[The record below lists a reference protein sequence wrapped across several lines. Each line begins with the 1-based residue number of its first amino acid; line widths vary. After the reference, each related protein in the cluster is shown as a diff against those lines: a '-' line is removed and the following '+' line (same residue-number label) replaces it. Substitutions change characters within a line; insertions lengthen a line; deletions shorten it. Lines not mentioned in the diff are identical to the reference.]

1 MGQVIMNKLILS
13 MLLMNSALFADTL
26 VYNCADIK
34 SDDSMYFN
42 IDFNS
47 IHYVV
52 QHRPY
57 VFNYDSTKDTGNGV
71 LVHIFSSGNIHYTV
85 HQHASNP
92 IEIYIDEY
100 KKNKLSYE
108 YKCKLS
114 EIIPI
119 LEQPEIPITFKKVVN
134 AKKLLQQQRRD
145 KSISH

>member
-1 MGQVIMNKLILS
+1 MNKLILF
-13 MLLMNSALFADTL
+13 MWIMGGALIADTL
-26 VYNCADIK
+26 VYNCTDRK
-34 SDDSMYFN
+34 KDNSMYFN

-52 QHRPY
+52 QNRPY
-57 VFNYDSTKDTGNGV
+57 VFNYDSTKDIGNGV
-71 LVHIFSSGNIHYTV
+71 LVHFFSSGNIHYTV

-119 LEQPEIPITFKKVVN
+119 VEQPEIPITFKKVVN
-134 AKKLLQQQRRD
+134 AKKLLQQQRQD
-145 KSISH
+145 KSISY